1 MRSNSTRIALA
12 VGAIAALVVLFAVL
26 NSGSS
31 DNKSN
36 KTTSTAGTTA
46 GTTGGTTEGR
56 PSTTT
61 AAPAPQVVTVR
72 NGKPVGGIEKLEYTK
87 GDQVRFRVSS
97 DVADEIHV
105 HGYDFHK
112 DVPAGGSVSFSF
124 PAKIDGVF
132 VIELE
137 GRGEQIAELRVKPA

>member
-1 MRSNSTRIALA
+1 MRSSSTRIALA
-12 VGAIAALVVLFAVL
+12 VGAIAALVVLFVAL
-26 NSGSS
+26 NGGSS

-36 KTTSTAGTTA
+36 TSTGTA
-46 GTTGGTTEGR
+46 GRT
-56 PSTTT
+56 STT
-61 AAPAPQVVTVR
+61 AAPAAPPQVVTVQ
-72 NGKPVGGIEKLEYTK
+72 NGKPAGGIKKLEYTK

-112 DVPAGGSVSFSF
+112 NVPAGGSVSFSF

-137 GRGEQIAELRVKPA
+137 GRGEQIAQLTVKPA

>member
-12 VGAIAALVVLFAVL
+12 VGSIAALVVLFVVL
-26 NSGSS
+26 SGGS

-36 KTTSTAGTTA
+36 TSTVGKPSSGTTA
-46 GTTGGTTEGR
+46 
-56 PSTTT
+56 
-61 AAPAPQVVTVR
+61 AAPKPAVIDVR
-72 NGKPVGGIEKLEYTK
+72 GGKPAGGIKKLTYTK
-87 GDQVRFRVSS
+87 GDQVSFRVNS

-124 PAKIDGVF
+124 PATIDGVF

-137 GRGEQIAELRVKPA
+137 AKGEQIAQLTVKPA

>member
-12 VGAIAALVVLFAVL
+12 VGAIAALVVLFVVL
-26 NSGSS
+26 NSGS

-36 KTTSTAGTTA
+36 TSTSAASPGKSGA
-46 GTTGGTTEGR
+46 
-56 PSTTT
+56 TT
-61 AAPAPQVVTVR
+61 AAPASAAQVITVG
-72 NGKPVGGIEKLEYTK
+72 NGKPVGGIKKLDYTK
-87 GDQVRFRVSS
+87 GDQVRFRVNS

-112 DVPAGGSVSFSF
+112 NVPAGGSVSFSF
-124 PAKIDGVF
+124 SAKIDGVF

-137 GRGEQIAELRVKPA
+137 HKAEQIAELRVKPA

>member
-31 DNKSN
+31 DNKSS
-36 KTTSTAGTTA
+36 KTSTAGTTA
-46 GTTGGTTEGR
+46 GTTGGG

-61 AAPAPQVVTVR
+61 AAPATQVVTVR
-72 NGKPVGGIEKLEYTK
+72 NGKPVGGIKKLEYTK

>member
-12 VGAIAALVVLFAVL
+12 VGAIAALVVLFVVL
-26 NSGSS
+26 NGGSS

-36 KTTSTAGTTA
+36 TSTGTA
-46 GTTGGTTEGR
+46 GATTGG
-56 PSTTT
+56 PSNGAST
-61 AAPAPQVVTVR
+61 PQVVTVQ
-72 NGKPVGGIEKLEYTK
+72 NGKPAGGIKKLDYTK
-87 GDQVRFRVSS
+87 GDQVRFRVNS

-112 DVPAGGSVSFSF
+112 NVPAGGSVSFSF
-124 PAKIDGVF
+124 PATIDGVF

-137 GRGEQIAELRVKPA
+137 GRAEQIAQLTVKPA

>member
-31 DNKSN
+31 DNKSS
-36 KTTSTAGTTA
+36 KTTSTA
-46 GTTGGTTEGR
+46 GTTGGTTEGG

-72 NGKPVGGIEKLEYTK
+72 NGKPVGGIKKLEYTK

-112 DVPAGGSVSFSF
+112 DVSAGGSVSFSF

>member
-12 VGAIAALVVLFAVL
+12 VGAIAALVVLFVVL

-36 KTTSTAGTTA
+36 KTTSTAV
-46 GTTGGTTEGR
+46 GTTG
-56 PSTTT
+56 TTT
-61 AAPAPQVVTVR
+61 GAPAEPAAQVITVR
-72 NGKPVGGIEKLEYTK
+72 NGKPVGGIKKLEYTK

-112 DVPAGGSVSFSF
+112 DVRAGGSVSFSF

-137 GRGEQIAELRVKPA
+137 GRGEQIAQLTVKPA